1 MKQYLDIL
9 DRILKE
15 GAQKGDRT
23 GTGTL
28 SIFGTQSRYNLA
40 EGFPLLTT
48 KKLYLKGIIY
58 ELLWFLKGS
67 TNIQYLQEN
76 NVLFGKAIWL
86 PSTALMVVV
95 W

>member
-15 GAQKGDRT
+15 GTEKGDRT

-28 SIFGTQSRYNLA
+28 SIFGTQSRYDLS

-48 KKLYLKGIIY
+48 KKLHLKSIIY
-58 ELLWFLKGS
+58 EQNQDAG
-67 TNIQYLQEN
+67 
-76 NVLFGKAIWL
+76 GRPAGG
-86 PSTALMVVV
+86 
-95 W
+95 